1 MLIIA
6 SATPAGAAEL
16 RLLVAR
22 GTCSNNFDGWL
33 IKAAAGTRSF
43 IHCCCC
49 CCCFLL
55 VSKPGEARLIYF
67 ANYFTCSRRGL
78 LQDTK
83 WRYKYIKYLLAT
95 TADFAPPAL
104 SSLSLLSAPSAA
116 INHIIILN
124 RLWANLNC
132 SRKPKSKSR
141 ELPALQPNSLSIVSA
156 NIFSFKH
163 FSRSISSNIF

>member
-1 MLIIA
+1 MKRHVEMLIIA
-6 SATPAGAAEL
+6 SATPAGAGEL

-83 WRYKYIKYLLAT
+83 WRYRYIFVYKVSTCNNSWLCPYCIVQSLLAVC
-95 TADFAPPAL
+95 PL
-104 SSLSLLSAPSAA
+104 SCNKSYNNFKSPLSQTSIAA
-116 INHIIILN
+116 GSQSQSCASCLH
-124 RLWANLNC
+124 C
-132 SRKPKSKSR
+132 S
-141 ELPALQPNSLSIVSA
+141 QTVYQ
-156 NIFSFKH
+156 
-163 FSRSISSNIF
+163 